1 MAYIRICDACK
12 KPISEDNYISILVET
27 PQDRCCVIAFH
38 DAKKYDICP
47 SCYSVI
53 TQNIIPSINETK
65 RNEEIAWEFV
75 RR

>member
-1 MAYIRICDACK
+1 MSYAHICDICHNQ
-12 KPISEDNYISILVET
+12 ISKNNYVSVLVEK
-27 PQDRCCVIAFH
+27 PQDRGSLSFH
-38 DAKKYDICP
+38 DAKRYDICS

-53 TQNIIPSINETK
+53 TQNIIPSVNEIK